1 MASSFV
7 TQINNDQGKKLQ
19 FHLEDEGFEMKPLA
33 HAHFSAQKKGLSI
46 TYYFSGKL
54 VVQGKAMDEFIRY
67 YLEPEILES
76 LDYTHPE
83 NLKDVKSHIGIDEAG
98 KGDFFG
104 PLCIAGLYA
113 DKEEIQKIIK
123 MGIKDS
129 KSLSDKT
136 ISKLASQLKELFPHE
151 IISIYPMKYN
161 ELYEK
166 FKNLN
171 SLLGW
176 GHSKA
181 IQNLIA
187 KTNCTDVL
195 IDQFAKEHVVKNALI
210 RLGVSANLTQRHKGE
225 SDPVVAAASIL
236 ARDAFVNG
244 IAKLEG
250 HYNLH
255 FPKGANSQVIAAG
268 KKFIEIYS
276 KNRLNEVAKLHFKT
290 TLELYIN

>member
-7 TQINNDQGKKLQ
+7 TQIDNSKGKKLKT
-19 FHLEDEGFEMKPLA
+19 HLEEEGFELKALA
-33 HAHFSAQKKGLSI
+33 HAHFSAQKTGLSI
-46 TYYFSGKL
+46 TYYLSGKL
-54 VVQGKAMDEFIRY
+54 VVQGKEMDEFIRY
-67 YLEPEILES
+67 YLEPEILEN
-76 LDYTHPE
+76 LDYTHPTHLQD
-83 NLKDVKSHIGIDEAG
+83 LKPHIGIDEAG

-104 PLCIAGLYA
+104 PLCVAGLYA
-113 DKEEIQKIIK
+113 DAEGIQKLVA

-129 KSLSDKT
+129 KALGDKT
-136 ISKLASQLKELFPHE
+136 ISKLAGQLKQSFPHE
-151 IISIYPMKYN
+151 IISIYPAKYN

-187 KTNCTDVL
+187 KTECKDVL
-195 IDQFAKEHVVKNALI
+195 IDQFAGEHVVKNALT

-236 ARDAFVNG
+236 ARDAFVTG
-244 IAKLEG
+244 MAKLES
-250 HYNLH
+250 HYNLPL
-255 FPKGANSQVIAAG
+255 PKGASAQVIAAA
-268 KKFIEIYS
+268 KKFVEAYT
-276 KNRLNEVAKLHFKT
+276 KGRLNEVAKLHFKT
-290 TLELYIN
+290 TLEL